1 MILLHTLAEITELI
15 LISNLAEGLSLNLE
29 GKRKRGR
36 ASARM
41 EGGGD
46 GWREERPKREIVT
59 TELVA
64 GADFFHH
71 LPCVAGGQQLE
82 DWERVRVKPHPQH
95 PATKHNASEHDYL
108 NLK

>member
-1 MILLHTLAEITELI
+1 M
-15 LISNLAEGLSLNLE
+15 G
-29 GKRKRGR
+29 GKREG

-41 EGGGD
+41 KEGD

-71 LPCVAGGQQLE
+71 LPCVAGRQQLE
-82 DWERVRVKPHPQH
+82 DLERVRVKPHPQH
-95 PATKHNASEHDYL
+95 PTTKHNASEYEYL
-108 NLK
+108 KLK